1 MARILLVDD
10 DPEIIRL
17 LKAYL
22 EKAGCHVLTAH
33 DGETALHTLRREK
46 PDLLV
51 LDLMLPDRDGWDLT
65 RLIRADEQL
74 AATPIIMLTARVADS
89 DKIVGLEIGAD
100 DYITK
105 PFNPREV
112 VARVRALLRRSQR
125 GSQAPKS
132 QVLQVAE
139 VDGLRRAGLLAR
151 GLRVAVAELPSVE
164 TGVDLGRVQALDAV
178 GALLHHT
185 TAADGHL
192 GVHHQ
197 GLKLAIGVFNV
208 AGIGIHPIADANLL
222 VEVEVVETPHF
233 ERTVV
238 GTVAGSDATVVSHLI
253 QAFLAVWGS
262 CHRTNIFAGR
272 IVTMLAHHW
281 LENHFRI
288 IRFDHVNI
296 LRPCIITIAE

>member
-132 QVLQVAE
+132 QVLQVADLVLE
-139 VDGLRRAGLLAR
+139 LGSHTFFKAGKPVALTPSEFDL
-151 GLRVAVAELPSVE
+151 LRVLMENPGCVFTRQELLENALGLSYE
-164 TGVDLGRVQALDAV
+164 GLGRTLDSHIKNLRQKIETEPQKTASIQTVYGV
-178 GALLHHT
+178 GYKLVAPSHT
-185 TAADGHL
+185 PSKPEEPARKPGRDYP
-192 GVHHQ
+192 
-197 GLKLAIGVFNV
+197 GLDKK
-208 AGIGIHPIADANLL
+208 
-222 VEVEVVETPHF
+222 
-233 ERTVV
+233 
-238 GTVAGSDATVVSHLI
+238 GS
-253 QAFLAVWGS
+253 
-262 CHRTNIFAGR
+262 R
-272 IVTMLAHHW
+272 
-281 LENHFRI
+281 
-288 IRFDHVNI
+288 
-296 LRPCIITIAE
+296 